1 MDVNVSV
8 IQMDCV
14 LGDIDANVEKID
26 KLVDFA
32 SEQGAKFI
40 VFPELGTTG
49 YFVGD
54 MIDELAEPIPGPTT
68 DRLGEI
74 AQGANAYLLGGM
86 IEKGQDGDLYNS
98 LVMLS
103 PEGEVVANYHK
114 VHMFS
119 VEREIFTS
127 GDEGMVVDTEF
138 GRVGL
143 TVCYDLVFP
152 EYIRGLVLQ
161 GAQLILNG
169 TDWITNQWQT
179 KMGWSGEVTS
189 HMAATR
195 ALENGI
201 HLAMA
206 NRVGLEEGWK
216 SLGHSCVCSPS
227 GHFLARIEDGEG
239 IVTSTVELGSE
250 KWEKWREV
258 ATYLPDRRVELYNEL
273 LDFEK

>member
-1 MDVNVSV
+1 MDVKVSV

-14 LGDIDANVEKID
+14 LGDIDANVDKID

-32 SEQGAKFI
+32 REQGAKFI

-86 IEKGQDGDLYNS
+86 IERGQDGDLYNS

-258 ATYLPDRRVELYNEL
+258 ATYLPDRRVELYDEL